1 MLWTAYVLVAAGTAQ
16 ALSLPFRLPSWLW
29 FGGRSNALTI
39 DSGKPWY
46 NASKT
51 VAIIGAGAG
60 GTSTAFFIAKAKQR
74 YGVDIDIH
82 MYDKNEFIGGD
93 NDLVHPYDD
102 ERYRPVELGAS
113 KHYEIDQNLARAAK
127 EFNLTRIARKRRNDG
142 VGFWNG
148 SEILFTLGGS
158 PFPIWDRLK
167 TYWTYGFWSLSA
179 SDTILDEVLH
189 KARKLYAPDTQPWDE
204 VSSLIDYMEWSNL
217 TSQSG
222 ADFFRSS
229 GVSERQ
235 VSELLNAAIRATYSQ
250 NAGSINALGAALA
263 NVQDTFIITR
273 GGHRQVF
280 ENFAREANS
289 TLFLGS
295 QVKSIK
301 WNSNADAWTVK
312 STNGSID
319 YRNVV
324 LAAPIHTSH
333 ISLPES
339 LTIQVPGRPHES
351 IFTTVLTTNASHP
364 NPAYFGLKPTATPP
378 RTIFTTATNDGE
390 EPEFLSLK
398 YYSAIQRGQQEEYV
412 VKILSKE
419 QLPEESLERL
429 FGPDSV
435 KWVYTHEWK
444 TPVLTP
450 TTTFPP
456 IRLDKG
462 FYYVNAFDSVISTI
476 ESSIVSGRNVADLL
490 LREDFSS
497 GVCVKPTSEPHA
509 DQEVFDVPPSPQ
521 TAASEFVYGWDC

>member
-1 MLWTAYVLVAAGTAQ
+1 MRWVAYVLLAAGTVQ

-29 FGGRSNALTI
+29 FGSRSNALTI

-51 VAIIGAGAG
+51 VAVIGAGAG
-60 GTSTAFFIAKAKQR
+60 GSSTAFFIAKAKQR

-82 MYDKNEFIGGD
+82 IYDKNELVGGD
-93 NDLVHPYDD
+93 NDIIYPYDD
-102 ERYRPVELGAS
+102 GRYGSVELGAF
-113 KHYEIDQNLARAAK
+113 KHYEVDQNLARAAK
-127 EFNLTRIARKRRNDG
+127 EFNLTRVARKRRDGG
-142 VGFWNG
+142 VGIWDG
-148 SEILFTLGGS
+148 TEILFTLGGS
-158 PFPIWDRLK
+158 SFPIWDRLK
-167 TYWTYGFWSLSA
+167 AYWAYGFLSLSA
-179 SDTILDEVLH
+179 SDTISTGVLH
-189 KARKLYAPDTQPWDE
+189 KAWNLYAPDIKPWDE
-204 VSSLIDYMEWSNL
+204 ITSLIDYMGWSNL

-222 ADFFRSS
+222 SDFFRSY

-235 VSELLNAAIRATYSQ
+235 ISEILNAATRATYSQ
-250 NAGSINALGAALA
+250 NAGSINALSTALA
-263 NVQDTFIITR
+263 NVPDTLTITK
-273 GGHRQVF
+273 GGHKQVF
-280 ENFAREANS
+280 EKFVREANA

-301 WNSNADAWTVK
+301 WNSNSNTWTVK

-319 YRNVV
+319 YRNAV

-339 LTIQVPGRPHES
+339 LTVQVPERPHET

-364 NPAYFGLKPTATPP
+364 DPTYFGLKQTAMVP
-378 RTIFTTATNDGE
+378 RTILTTIGKDGE
-390 EPEFLSLK
+390 EPGFLSLK
-398 YYSAIQRGQQEEYV
+398 YYNVIQRGGQEEYV

-419 QLPEESLERL
+419 KLPKESLERL
-429 FGPDSV
+429 FGPESV
-435 KWVYTHEWK
+435 RWVHTHEWK

-456 IRLDKG
+456 IKLDKG
-462 FYYVNAFDSVISTI
+462 FYYVNAFDSIISTL

-497 GVCVKPTSEPHA
+497 GVCLQPTSEPYA
-509 DQEVFDVPPSPQ
+509 DQEVLDIPLSPQ
-521 TAASEFVYGWDC
+521 TPGSEFVYGWDC